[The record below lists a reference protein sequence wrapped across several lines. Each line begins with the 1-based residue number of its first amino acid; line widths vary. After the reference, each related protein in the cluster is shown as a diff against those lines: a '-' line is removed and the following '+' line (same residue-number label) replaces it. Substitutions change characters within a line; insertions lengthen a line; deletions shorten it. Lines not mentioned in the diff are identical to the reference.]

1 MGGIRA
7 VLAAFYRCLGFT
19 FTFGEFHFSLGAV
32 IIGSMIISL
41 SAALINYIIK
51 K

>member
-32 IIGSMIISL
+32 IIGSMMISL
-41 SAALINYIIK
+41 SAALINYIVK